1 MRFVKTCVSTKVAD
15 SGFVLSHIVVC
26 YIVVYYVKSAW
37 TLDRLGVSR
46 PARAAPAFQDT
57 GPTRYLALRVPIG
70 DKCAPRL
77 GAEYILPVLRYCGI
91 LSQH

>member
-15 SGFVLSHIVVC
+15 SGLVLSHIVVC

-46 PARAAPAFQDT
+46 PARVTIAVYEVEFVTNSTRRVAKPA
-57 GPTRYLALRVPIG
+57 RVGTSPA
-70 DKCAPRL
+70 K
-77 GAEYILPVLRYCGI
+77 
-91 LSQH
+91 